1 MTEALKI
8 LPCPHCGGDSLL
20 NSNYNG
26 RYRQYFVYVKC
37 DICGS
42 QGKAFADL
50 SDPDANGWSDS
61 ACDSAIKAWNMRTKQ
76 EDD

>member
-37 DICGS
+37 NICGA
-42 QGKAFADL
+42 QGKAFTDPN
-50 SDPDANGWSDS
+50 DPDINGWNDP